1 MNEADMYKALIKD
14 GALSPKVAQDEFEE
28 IIFADRNIFRPDMI
42 DESLIKFSEVGS
54 KTPIPIDSIMKVYRV
69 LQNNKID

>member
-1 MNEADMYKALIKD
+1 
-14 GALSPKVAQDEFEE
+14 
-28 IIFADRNIFRPDMI
+28 MI